1 MLQLISLLS
10 FFLPTQLS
18 YSLSFLNI
26 NLNGFRIDYLTP
38 TIYLTDIIIWLII
51 VLGVRS
57 IKITKRNIFI
67 SLFFVLFI
75 VSNILISDI
84 WIASLYKW
92 LRIIE
97 LFLLVVIIRSN
108 KSIDIFKNFIYPL
121 SLSMVVVNL
130 LGILQ
135 KINKGSIDGLFYF
148 LGERHYLFLDP
159 NVSPYPYSTFSHSN
173 SYAGFL
179 LVFTILLIQFKN
191 KFNARYFYLSL
202 TLSLIGLVLTNS
214 LNVYLTISVL
224 VLLLMFKNKKEL
236 LKYFMFIDYSLVDQK
251 FVDYANLR
259 FISHRI
265 ELIKSALVIIKEN
278 LLLGVGLN
286 NFIPNLVKVNKH
298 YINFWE
304 LQPVHNIFL
313 LVLSEVG
320 LIGFIVFVGLIF
332 FNFSIYNYPLTA
344 ILITGLSDHYW
355 LTLQQNILLFTFILT
370 FAFNKSRSIKN

>member
-18 YSLSFLNI
+18 YDLSFLNI

-51 VLGVRS
+51 ILGVRS

-67 SLFFVLFI
+67 SLFIVLFI
-75 VSNILISDI
+75 VLNILVSDV

-92 LRIIE
+92 LRITE
-97 LFLLVVIIRSN
+97 LFLLAVIVRSI
-108 KSIDIFKNFIYPL
+108 KKIDIFKNFIYPL
-121 SLSMVVVNL
+121 SLSMIAVNL

-159 NVSPYPYSTFSHSN
+159 NISPYPYSTFSHSN

-191 KFNARYFYLSL
+191 KFNVRYFYF
-202 TLSLIGLVLTNS
+202 SLILSVTGLILTNS
-214 LNVYLTISVL
+214 LNVYLTIFIL
-224 VLLLMFKNKKEL
+224 VLLLIFKNRKEL
-236 LKYFMFIDYSLVDQK
+236 VKYFLFIDYSLVDQK
-251 FVDYANLR
+251 FRDYANLR

-265 ELIKSALVIIKEN
+265 ELIKSALMIIKEN
-278 LLLGVGLN
+278 LLLGAGLN
-286 NFIPNLVKVNKH
+286 NFIPNLVKVNKY

-320 LIGFIVFVGLIF
+320 LIGFVVFVALLF
-332 FNFSIYNYPLTA
+332 FNFSIYNYPLIA

-355 LTLQQNILLFTFILT
+355 LTLQQNMLLFTFILSLP
-370 FAFNKSRSIKN
+370 FNKSRSIKN